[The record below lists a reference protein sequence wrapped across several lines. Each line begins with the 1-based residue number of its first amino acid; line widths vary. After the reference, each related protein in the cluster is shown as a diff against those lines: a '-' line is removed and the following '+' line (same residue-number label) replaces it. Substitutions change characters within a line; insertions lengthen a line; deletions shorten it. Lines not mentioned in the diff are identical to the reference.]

1 MPLSLVSKIAA
12 ESTESQALRQ
22 QLNRKLQ
29 TLERGLEICQRHRS
43 TAGQHSWFHFAV
55 TFLSLWD
62 SHTYQVVEGHHT
74 SLQDP
79 DSPVSEASRHDQEA
93 GDNESVMC
101 PEPTMDEQSWPDYNR
116 PRVVSLYKSTLST
129 QQ

>member
-55 TFLSLWD
+55 TSLSLWD
-62 SHTYQVVEGHHT
+62 SHAYQVVEGHHT

-93 GDNESVMC
+93 GDNESVVSGDH
-101 PEPTMDEQSWPDYNR
+101 TLHQRWSKFNR
-116 PRVVSLYKSTLST
+116 PPEVSFNKITPWT